1 MLLVPRQLRRVG
13 MTGAVPYYGGD
24 SHRRRRTQHLI
35 RLRHRRHLRIR

>member
-13 MTGAVPYYGGD
+13 MTELCPTTAAD
-24 SHRRRRTQHLI
+24 FRRRRRTQHLI